1 MRKKDGSETVHRLIV
16 RHENGKRVLAC
27 ENPRCELAADP
38 KNKYRYTGME
48 ATKRVLRRRSLGWSN
63 GEWRIEKKEPTDSSE
78 HIVGGPLVLCVF
90 GFAGPKFGRGV
101 TGTV

>member
-1 MRKKDGSETVHRLIV
+1 MHRLIV

-38 KNKYRYTGME
+38 KNKYRYTGMK

-63 GEWRIEKKEPTDSSE
+63 GEWRIEKKESQLIHRNILLEVPSFSAFSGLRVPSLEEGLQELSRD
-78 HIVGGPLVLCVF
+78 P
-90 GFAGPKFGRGV
+90 A
-101 TGTV
+101 